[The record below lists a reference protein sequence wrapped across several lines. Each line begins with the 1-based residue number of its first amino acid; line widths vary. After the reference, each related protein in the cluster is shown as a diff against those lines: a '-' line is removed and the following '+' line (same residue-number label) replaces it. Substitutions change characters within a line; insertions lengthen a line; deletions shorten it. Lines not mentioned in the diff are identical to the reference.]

1 MLFVGS
7 IFICCLVRFIG
18 RIYCLYIL
26 ILNSIIQAINFL
38 KLYFTIKKAGYIN
51 NLGDYLGL
59 LTRSLTIFSIY
70 NYFSTWH
77 YGNVIN
83 IFYKTCIYDACILL
97 YEHIVIYKIIY
108 KGGEYMD
115 KIFKALGDVNRLRII
130 SLLLNTKLCVCE
142 LEMILDLTQSNVSR
156 HLGRLRNVG
165 LVKSTKEAQWVFYQF
180 NSDFTKEN
188 YLLTEF
194 LKRNFK
200 SGVLYHNDWK
210 RYLKY
215 KESDFNCQNITDD
228 KESVIKVIYSK

>member
-1 MLFVGS
+1 
-7 IFICCLVRFIG
+7 
-18 RIYCLYIL
+18 
-26 ILNSIIQAINFL
+26 
-38 KLYFTIKKAGYIN
+38 
-51 NLGDYLGL
+51 
-59 LTRSLTIFSIY
+59 
-70 NYFSTWH
+70 
-77 YGNVIN
+77 
-83 IFYKTCIYDACILL
+83 
-97 YEHIVIYKIIY
+97 
-108 KGGEYMD
+108 MD